1 MTETLAKSPIR
12 LADIPTR
19 SPEDLKRKDV
29 EALTQANVT
38 RLGEL
43 HHLLQAEGKHSVL
56 IVLQGMDASGKDGA
70 VANIFRL
77 CSHNNFRTYSF
88 KKPTE
93 EEFARDFLWRVHKQC
108 PGKGEIMVFNRSH
121 YEDVLIQRV
130 HKWISEEHV
139 HQRMQAINAFEQLLQ
154 FDANT
159 HIFKFYLHIS
169 KEQQALELQERLDE
183 REKHYKHNDNDW
195 REREYWDEYRRC
207 YEYCINESVVP
218 WHIIPVDQ
226 RWYRDYL
233 ISSVLVEALEKLDM
247 QFPDLPK
254 R

>member
-1 MTETLAKSPIR
+1 MPTKTTIR
-12 LADIPTR
+12 LSDFSTR
-19 SPEDLKRKDV
+19 SPEDLKRKDA
-29 EALTQANVT
+29 EDIIDANIK

-77 CSHNNFRTYSF
+77 CSHNNFKTYSF

-93 EEFARDFLWRVHKQC
+93 EEFAHDFLWRVHKQC

-121 YEDVLIQRV
+121 YEDILIQQV
-130 HKWISEEHV
+130 HKWISDEQV
-139 HQRMQAINAFEQLLQ
+139 DQRMQAINAFEQLLQ

-159 HIFKFYLHIS
+159 HIFKFYLHLS
-169 KEQQALELQERLDE
+169 KDQQALELQERIDE
-183 REKHYKHNDNDW
+183 HEKHFKHNDNDW
-195 REREYWDEYRRC
+195 REREHWDEYMRC
-207 YEYCINESVVP
+207 YEYCLNNSALP

-233 ISSVLVEALEKLDM
+233 ISGILVEALEKLDM
-247 QFPDLPK
+247 QFPGLPGK
-254 R
+254 